1 MSVLPI
7 LPGAICVG
15 AICDPALSA
24 SVSFSCPTLSVSV
37 PSFTQRYLRLCSHPA
52 RRYLRRCHPLP
63 GAICVGVLFL
73 PDTICVG
80 VVLFPALSASVLSFC
95 PALSASVPS
104 FTRRCLR
111 RCPFPARHYLCRC
124 CPFPG
129 AICVVFSSC
138 PALSA
143 SVPPSCPALSASVPY
158 FYPALVAPTL
168 SFHLALPASVP
179 SPYPTV
185 SVSVSSFTQ
194 CYLCWFLLLPSA
206 LRVGTFILPG
216 ALGIGASPSY
226 HVYRRSASAPS
237 FITALCITSLINTF
251 YSALLLPVPRHH
263 FINPSTLCVDVF
275 IIASCIL
282 ALAVSRPSLL
292 SYHTALSVPV
302 HSCILVPTGQVL
314 IIISFI
320 WALSIPLRCAL
331 YFDPCS
337 TSSSFYSSPNLLLGV
352 LFECVYE
359 FAHSGSIYTVVIG
372 VRLTTCHLTRCSV
385 SLSTLQ

>member
-1 MSVLPI
+1 VLSMSVLPI

-15 AICDPALSA
+15 AIRDPALSV

-37 PSFTQRYLRLCSHPA
+37 TSFTQRYLRL
-52 RRYLRRCHPLP
+52 
-63 GAICVGVLFL
+63 
-73 PDTICVG
+73 
-80 VVLFPALSASVLSFC
+80 LSSC

-104 FTRRCLR
+104 FTRRNLR
-111 RCPFPARHYLCRC
+111 RCPFPAGHYLCRYCPLPSAICVCALILPGAIGVGAILYPALSASVSFPARHYLCRC
-124 CPFPG
+124 CSLPG
-129 AICVVFSSC
+129 AICVVFLSC

-143 SVPPSCPALSASVPY
+143 PVPPSCPALSASVPY
-158 FYPALVAPTL
+158 FYPALAAPTL

-251 YSALLLPVPRHH
+251 YSALYCQCLVITSLIP
-263 FINPSTLCVDVF
+263 
-275 IIASCIL
+275 
-282 ALAVSRPSLL
+282 ALF
-292 SYHTALSVPV
+292 
-302 HSCILVPTGQVL
+302 VL
-314 IIISFI
+314 M
-320 WALSIPLRCAL
+320 
-331 YFDPCS
+331 
-337 TSSSFYSSPNLLLGV
+337 SSSS
-352 LFECVYE
+352 
-359 FAHSGSIYTVVIG
+359 H
-372 VRLTTCHLTRCSV
+372 HV
-385 SLSTLQ
+385 S

>member
-1 MSVLPI
+1 MWAHRSRCPRLTRCSLRRIPP
-7 LPGAICVG
+7 LPGVIDVG
-15 AICDPALSA
+15 AP
-24 SVSFSCPTLSVSV
+24 
-37 PSFTQRYLRLCSHPA
+37 HPA

-73 PDTICVG
+73 PGTICVG
-80 VVLFPALSASVLSFC
+80 VVLYPALSASVLSFC
-95 PALSASVPS
+95 PALPASVPS
-104 FTRRCLR
+104 FTRRYLR
-111 RCPFPARHYLCRC
+111 RCPFPAGHYLCRC
-124 CPFPG
+124 DPLLG

-143 SVPPSCPALSASVPY
+143 SVPY
-158 FYPALVAPTL
+158 FYPVLAAPTL
-168 SFHLALPASVP
+168 SFHLALPASVL

-206 LRVGTFILPG
+206 LRVGTSILPG

-237 FITALCITSLINTF
+237 FITALCITSFINTF

-282 ALAVSRPSLL
+282 VAVSRPSLL
-292 SYHTALSVPV
+292 SYHTSALCACSFMHPNAHWSGFNRHIIYLGSVHPITV
-302 HSCILVPTGQVL
+302 CT
-314 IIISFI
+314 
-320 WALSIPLRCAL
+320 
-331 YFDPCS
+331 
-337 TSSSFYSSPNLLLGV
+337 
-352 LFECVYE
+352 LF
-359 FAHSGSIYTVVIG
+359 
-372 VRLTTCHLTRCSV
+372 R
-385 SLSTLQ
+385 SL